1 MIAVIATF
9 SVKGGMEADFE
20 QLMAELGGQVRG
32 GEPGCHLYQLCKG
45 QEPGKYVMIERYAD
59 QQALATHAQTAY
71 FKAAMPRMGA
81 LLEGRAGI
89 QILTEIG

>member
-9 SVKGGMEADFE
+9 SVKTGKEADFE
-20 QLMAELGGQVRG
+20 RLIGELAAQVRSQ
-32 GEPGCHLYQLCKG
+32 EPGCHLYQLCKG

-59 QQALATHAQTAY
+59 QAALATHSQTAY
-71 FKAAMPRMGA
+71 FKDAMSRFRDV
-81 LLEGRAGI
+81 LEGRAGI

>member
-9 SVKGGMEADFE
+9 SVRTGMETDFE
-20 QLMAELGGQVRG
+20 QLMAELATQVRSE
-32 GEPGCHLYQLCKG
+32 EPGCRLYQLCKSP
-45 QEPGKYVMIERYAD
+45 EASKYVMMERYAD
-59 QQALATHAQTAY
+59 QQALALHTQTAY

-89 QILTEIG
+89 QVLTEVG